1 VSQTQAVTGSQI
13 VAQVSDELAKVEL
26 DTRAILTVVTKT
38 LSELRSGTWT
48 ALLMNKDP
56 STSLIVVADK
66 ADRATA
72 TYIEKY
78 LAAMF
83 RPGETPTI
91 GLSQRVIESG
101 APLLMTNVSR
111 LALIESVAAP
121 AAREFLE
128 KTPPPMV
135 VDTLGLLVV
144 PMRAQGAVVG
154 TLGVFD
160 WHRPESLTESDSEWL
175 QAVADRT
182 GMALEHALLS
192 TAAIHRLERL
202 EALRSVLLATGS
214 SQDVRLTLEVI
225 LEQVTGRLKAD
236 AADILLLDESNSEL
250 SVAINV
256 GFHSASIPNQHFR
269 WDPARIDPSILSG
282 RVEVMTAPAGIGR
295 EERLSLFA
303 REGFRSYVAVPLVA
317 RNILQGVI
325 EVFHRSKLE
334 PDQEWFDF
342 LSALASVAAIAIDS
356 AAMTRRL
363 HIEDLTDS
371 TRKRRTPAPDMSV
384 LELEVLRMA
393 VEGRTNRQI
402 SAEVHLSQNT
412 IKFHIRQ
419 ILQKAGVANRTELAR
434 EATRQGWL

>member
-1 VSQTQAVTGSQI
+1 VSQTHAVTGSQI
-13 VAQVSDELAKVEL
+13 VAQISDELARVEL
-26 DTRAILTVVTKT
+26 DTHAILEAVTAT
-38 LSELRSGTWT
+38 LSDLRSGTWT

-72 TYIEKY
+72 TYIQKY

-111 LALIESVAAP
+111 LALIDSVAAP

-135 VDTLGLLVV
+135 VDKLGLLVV

-160 WHRPESLTESDSEWL
+160 WHHPESLTESDTEWL

-182 GMALEHALLS
+182 GLALEHAQLN
-192 TAAIHRLERL
+192 TAAIYRLERL
-202 EALRSVLLATGS
+202 AALRSVLLATGS

-236 AADILLLDESNSEL
+236 AADILLPDESNSEL

-269 WDPARIDPSILSG
+269 WDPARLDPSILSG

-303 REGFRSYVAVPLVA
+303 REGFQSYIAVPLVA
-317 RNILQGVI
+317 RNIFQGVI

-342 LSALASVAAIAIDS
+342 LSALASVAAIAIDN
-356 AAMTRRL
+356 AAMMRRL
-363 HIEDLTDS
+363 HMGDLNDS
-371 TRKRRTPAPDMSV
+371 TRKGRTPAPDMSV
-384 LELEVLRMA
+384 LELEILRMA

-434 EATRQGWL
+434 ETTRQGWL